1 MLIKDLFKANVI
13 ESSPATRDAT
23 LVKRLYGD
31 LKDHLSQRECE
42 LVAKWLEEAD
52 FNLLPG
58 IAAKLTK
65 AMRVDDLDELR
76 DQLYREYM
84 SIEEAKRPRLTE
96 AGADADLNK
105 AVELVTNMVERGENV
120 HKALKAVAEI
130 YAETIGHHGEAASL
144 VSTIVAAGQR
154 AGAQWAAAMDHAKP
168 VKEAQARR
176 PKLAEAET
184 DSDLDRAVA
193 LVTSMVERGESA
205 REALKAAAEI
215 YAEAT
220 GHHGEAA
227 SLVSTILAA
236 GQRAGAEWALAM
248 NKAKPVKEAR
258 VQGKASPKLRQA
270 VCAYFDLDDDPGMV
284 DRIIAYMNGD
294 EDNQGTFEFL
304 FNHFSER
311 RLIPYGTQKA
321 QTGDPYEWVADK
333 LNELFGDFLGE

>member
-13 ESSPATRDAT
+13 ESSPATREAT

-31 LKDHLSQRECE
+31 LKDHLSRRECE

-65 AMRVDDLDELR
+65 AMRVNDLDELR
-76 DQLYREYM
+76 DQLYREYV

-96 AGADADLNK
+96 AGTDADLDK

-120 HKALKAVAEI
+120 REALKAVAEI

-154 AGAQWAAAMDHAKP
+154 AGAKWAAAMDQAKP

-193 LVTSMVERGESA
+193 LVTSMVERGESV

-220 GHHGEAA
+220 GHRGEAA
-227 SLVSTILAA
+227 SLVSTIVAA

-248 NKAKPVKEAR
+248 NKAKSVKEAR

-270 VCAYFDLDDDPGMV
+270 VCAYFDLEDDPGMV

-333 LNELFGDFLGE
+333 LNELFGDLLG